1 MNKRQKRVNRV
12 IRLLRQR
19 KEALEAKPPVVVGF
33 LKGGRPP

>member
-1 MNKRQKRVNRV
+1 MNKRQKRVNRI

-19 KEALEAKPPVVVGF
+19 KALEAKPPIVVGF